1 MSNPVVHFEIVG
13 QDGPAT
19 QRFYGD
25 LFGWA
30 INADNEYNYGLTDP
44 GKGMMDHGIAGG
56 ITGTADGA
64 PARTTIYIEVDD
76 IEATLARAEELGGRK
91 VFGPETIMDRL
102 TLAQFTDPDGNIIGL
117 LSPAAG

>member
-1 MSNPVVHFEIVG
+1 MANPIVHFEIIG

-30 INADNEYNYGLTDP
+30 VDADNEYRYGLVNP
-44 GKGMMDHGIAGG
+44 GRGTMDRGIPGGIAG
-56 ITGTADGA
+56 TQDGDA
-64 PARTTIYIEVDD
+64 ARTTIYVEVDD

-91 VFGPETIMDRL
+91 LFGPETIMERI
-102 TLAQFTDPDGNIIGL
+102 TLAQFIDPDGNIIGL
-117 LSPAAG
+117 LSR